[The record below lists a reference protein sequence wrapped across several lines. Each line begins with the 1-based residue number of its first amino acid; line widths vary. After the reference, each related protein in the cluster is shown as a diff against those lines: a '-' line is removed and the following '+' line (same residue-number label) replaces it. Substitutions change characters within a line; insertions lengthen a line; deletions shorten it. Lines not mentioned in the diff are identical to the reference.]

1 MASEKITHF
10 ARESAYQGIER
21 AALESS
27 KPQEQ
32 PRAIVL
38 GGQPGSGKSVLA
50 AEAISELRA
59 RGGAILIDADRMR
72 EQNPEYKQLSRQ
84 DPQNAADLTHKEA
97 ATWATRLTVVA
108 IDNKRDLVVDGTLRD
123 PANIRDLTTRLKESG
138 YEVEARIMAVSP
150 ETSLVR
156 ARLRFEE
163 QVSEIGT
170 GRFVNKEQHDT
181 AYRGVA
187 ATVAVLERDK
197 LVGKVMLYDA
207 HQRPVYDN
215 RLEADRWKDAPS
227 AERALD
233 LERNRL
239 PTLAE
244 RRDLIAVLE
253 DINALSR
260 QRQGGRD
267 TDGNS
272 VTEKLVAA
280 RSELIRIEQSPA
292 YQRAEA
298 FHALSAREAIQR
310 HPELDG
316 AYKQLHEIKQG
327 WALSASQHEREVA
340 YFSKRS
346 ELLDQLHSGRIPTG
360 NVSLDE
366 SRRAIDSAASFKGVM
381 VRDAGEVRNEL
392 KGEVVATSSHHALVR
407 VSELIAIRIEKGP
420 LNHDIRMG
428 EKLSIQHDGNKVQIY
443 QQGKAPVRDQMHEA
457 TRDGSR

>member
-1 MASEKITHF
+1 MASEKISHF

-27 KPQEQ
+27 KQQEQ

-50 AEAISELRA
+50 AEAISELRV
-59 RGGAILIDADRMR
+59 RGGAVLIDADRMR
-72 EQNPEYKQLSRQ
+72 EQNPEYKQLTRQ

-181 AYRGVA
+181 AYLGVA

-197 LVGKVMLYDA
+197 LVDKVTLYDA
-207 HQRPVYDN
+207 HQRPVYEN
-215 RLEADRWKDAPS
+215 RLEADRWKDTPS
-227 AERALD
+227 ADRALD
-233 LERNRL
+233 FERNRP

-253 DINALSR
+253 DISALSR
-260 QRQGGRD
+260 QRQGGKD
-267 TDGNS
+267 TDGHS
-272 VTEKLVAA
+272 VTERLVAA
-280 RSELIRIEQSPA
+280 RGDFARIEQSPA

-298 FHALSAREAIQR
+298 FHALSAKEAIQR

-316 AYKQLHEIKQG
+316 AYKQLHELKQG
-327 WALSASQHEREVA
+327 WAVTTSQHEREVA
-340 YFSKRS
+340 YFSKRG
-346 ELLDQLHSGRIPTG
+346 ELLDQLHSGSIPTG
-360 NVSLDE
+360 NVSLEE
-366 SRRAIDSAASFKGVM
+366 SRRAIDAAANFKGVV
-381 VRDAGEVRNEL
+381 VRDPGELKSEF

-420 LNHDIRMG
+420 LNQDLQMG
-428 EKLSIQHDGNKVQIY
+428 EKLSIQHDGNKAQIY
-443 QQGKAPVRDQMHEA
+443 QQGKAPVRDQMHDA
-457 TRDGSR
+457 ARHMGR